1 MRPVADPLAR
11 ASPST
16 RGIPNPDP
24 RLRVAAPAR
33 APADLSRRAPR
44 AGSLAAGWPWLFEWV
59 LPYLL
64 VAAGLAALLACS
76 LAGRPRAGRPALLA
90 AFSVVIASQAVAAGG
105 YWARSAGRDAAV
117 NALELVP
124 NAAFAAGLA
133 RFEPRFLRVL
143 LVYGALQARDAEDAC
158 DGEADGGMG
167 ADNERRER

>member
-1 MRPVADPLAR
+1 MSQGLLTMSYIAASILFILSLSGLSQQETSRRGNYFGMAGMFIAILATVLGSSVHGSQAYIILVVALLIGG
-11 ASPST
+11 SIGS
-16 RGIPNPDP
+16 
-24 RLRVAAPAR
+24 VAAAKVHMTQMP
-33 APADLSRRAPR
+33 
-44 AGSLAAGWPWLFEWV
+44 E
-59 LPYLL
+59 L
-64 VAAGLAALLACS
+64 V
-76 LAGRPRAGRPALLA
+76 
-90 AFSVVIASQAVAAGG
+90 
-105 YWARSAGRDAAV
+105 AAV